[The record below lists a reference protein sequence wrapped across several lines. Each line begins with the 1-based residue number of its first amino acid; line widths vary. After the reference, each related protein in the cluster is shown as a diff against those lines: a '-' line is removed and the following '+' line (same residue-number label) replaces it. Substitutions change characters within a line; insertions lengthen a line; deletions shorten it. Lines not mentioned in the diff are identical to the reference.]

1 MSRPK
6 LENPLTNAE
15 RKEGWREKNKENKD
29 EIEKEND
36 RQRKAK
42 KCLKLTNKE
51 KEGQKERSKE
61 YKSKSCANRS
71 YQKVLG
77 TRLKDRNHKQR
88 DKDTEK
94 KAENY

>member
-61 YKSKSCANRS
+61 YKRKSCANRS